1 MPRFSDYLQ
10 ATFDFSASEV
20 EEIIAAMKQPLG
32 KSIRVNTRK
41 IALEDFTLH
50 AREQGWELTPTDIP
64 EVFLIDREDTT
75 IALGN
80 TLEHQA
86 GWFYIQE
93 VAAAHPPFLLKEE
106 IQRTKDKVQ
115 NGGLILDMCAAPGGK
130 TTQLADYFP
139 DALVIANE
147 VNRTRTPQLFDNLDR
162 MGYDNIAVVSC
173 DGRFFQNFPEFFDAV
188 LLDAPC
194 SGEGTA
200 FRDGAVIDHWHEKN
214 IDRIAKL
221 QKQLMETAETVVKP
235 DGFLSYSTCTLNTL
249 ENEEVIN
256 SSLEREEPL
265 LLERFR
271 KRFWPHIEH
280 TGGFFASI
288 FQKKNSSTVHHSYPI
303 LAAKGQQKL
312 IVNPATKGEREIVE
326 RFISKHLKSK
336 LKPGFL
342 FITKDG
348 VYFNQRNLG
357 PLAQHFYF
365 VHAGMRIG
373 TIKNNSFFPTHH
385 LLWCLAETS
394 HISQRQ
400 ITREEFE

>member
-1 MPRFSDYLQ
+1 MSRFSDYLQ
-10 ATFDFSASEV
+10 ATFDFSAPEA
-20 EEIIAAMKQPLG
+20 EEIIVAMKKPIG

-50 AREQGWELTPTDIP
+50 AREQGWELTSTDIP

-93 VAAAHPPFLLKEE
+93 VAAAHPPFLLKREIMTNEE
-106 IQRTKDKVQ
+106 
-115 NGGLILDMCAAPGGK
+115 GLGMDSTLPTGQAGSRSQAHLAGMTGTILDMCAAPGGK

-139 DALVIANE
+139 DSLVIANE

-214 IDRIAKL
+214 IDRMAKR
-221 QKQLMETAETVVKP
+221 QKQLMETAETVVKSE
-235 DGFLSYSTCTLNTL
+235 GFLSYSTCTLNTL
-249 ENEEVIN
+249 ENEAVIN
-256 SSLEREEPL
+256 SSLEREEPI

-280 TGGFFASI
+280 TG
-288 FQKKNSSTVHHSYPI
+288 
-303 LAAKGQQKL
+303 
-312 IVNPATKGEREIVE
+312 
-326 RFISKHLKSK
+326 
-336 LKPGFL
+336 
-342 FITKDG
+342 
-348 VYFNQRNLG
+348 
-357 PLAQHFYF
+357 
-365 VHAGMRIG
+365 
-373 TIKNNSFFPTHH
+373 
-385 LLWCLAETS
+385 
-394 HISQRQ
+394 
-400 ITREEFE
+400 

>member
-1 MPRFSDYLQ
+1 MEKGKAMDNNSTVLPIFS
-10 ATFDFSASEV
+10 TSS
-20 EEIIAAMKQPLG
+20 
-32 KSIRVNTRK
+32 
-41 IALEDFTLH
+41 
-50 AREQGWELTPTDIP
+50 
-64 EVFLIDREDTT
+64 
-75 IALGN
+75 
-80 TLEHQA
+80 
-86 GWFYIQE
+86 
-93 VAAAHPPFLLKEE
+93 
-106 IQRTKDKVQ
+106 
-115 NGGLILDMCAAPGGK
+115 LILDMCAAPGGK

-139 DALVIANE
+139 DSLVIANE

-200 FRDGAVIDHWHEKN
+200 FRDSAVLDHWHEKN
-214 IDRIAKL
+214 IERIAKL

-249 ENEEVIN
+249 ENEEIIDVRLQKED
-256 SSLEREEPL
+256 STLREL
-265 LLERFR
+265 FR

-288 FQKKNSSTVHHSYPI
+288 FQKKSSSSAAHHDYPI

-312 IVNPATKGEREIVE
+312 IVNPATKGEWEIVE

-336 LKPGFL
+336 LRNGFL
-342 FITKDG
+342 YTAKDG
-348 VYFNQRNLG
+348 VYFNQKNLG
-357 PLAQHFYF
+357 PLAEYFYF

-373 TIKNNSFFPTHH
+373 TIKGNAFTPTHH
-385 LLWCLAETS
+385 IWWCLVETS
-394 HISQRQ
+394 QVQ
-400 ITREEFE
+400 QVEITPEQWSDILENKKARFTLEDGYYALSHGRGVVGV